1 MLLQKHIAISTKM
14 KVSQMPRI
22 FRFQIILRALFFC
35 LVITSVSGC
44 SNNMSELQSFVE
56 SVKAQPPGEIPP
68 IPEIVAYSAYEYPGH
83 DRDPFDPDIMAA
95 AISPT
100 MIQPK
105 SNINIDTNRVKEYL
119 ESFPLDSLRMV
130 GTLTRKGLLTGLVQ
144 TPDGTIQRVVT
155 GNYAGQNY
163 GKITKIAENEISL
176 IEIIPDGFGGYME
189 RPATIA
195 LSEEK

>member
-1 MLLQKHIAISTKM
+1 MSYKN
-14 KVSQMPRI
+14 I
-22 FRFQIILRALFFC
+22 FHLSILALAGI
-35 LVITSVSGC
+35 LMSGC
-44 SNNMSELQSFVE
+44 GSDMDKLQAKIE
-56 SVKAQPPGEIPP
+56 KVKAQPPSEIEP
-68 IPEIVAYSAYEYPGH
+68 IPEIRTYHAFEYPGH

-100 MIQPK
+100 SIQPK
-105 SNINIDTNRVKEYL
+105 SSLSIDTNRVKEYL
-119 ESFPLDSLRMV
+119 ESFPLDSLKMV